1 MYMLSTPSLMCRASA
16 LAGRALRQLVEM
28 SVVII
33 SASLVSFALSA
44 IYAPNII
51 DVVLNVAVI
60 PVLLIVIMADL
71 WGNAD
76 LWDGFYFE
84 GKRFGMYSPI
94 NVIDYYIVQPLQVR
108 IEKKKNRKMKLFTL
122 IGRTRLTTSTQ
133 ITTGRCKGV

>member
-1 MYMLSTPSLMCRASA
+1 MYMHSTPSLMCRASA
-16 LAGRALRQLVEM
+16 LAGRALRRLVEI

-33 SASLVSFALSA
+33 SASLALSA

-51 DVVLNVAVI
+51 DVVLNFAVM

-76 LWDGFYFE
+76 LWDRFYLE
-84 GKRFGMYSPI
+84 GKRFGMCSPI

-108 IEKKKNRKMKLFTL
+108 IEMKKNRKMKLFTL